1 MLRSAIICPDRDLSR
16 NLQRSLGELSNIGL
30 VRVMDHYPTS
40 VELTRF
46 VRAHAPQVI
55 FLSLQSLPQALAT
68 ATSLESTAR
77 GTQIIAIHPSYE
89 PQLLLE
95 IMRAG
100 MREFLAMPFDR
111 QLILESLT
119 RVADILEKRPVS
131 LEATDLLY
139 SFLPSKAGVGTSTI
153 ALNASVALSKLED
166 TSTFLADLDLNSGM
180 IRFML
185 KLENMYS
192 IVDAAERSGDIDENF
207 WPQLVTSLGN
217 LDVMHA
223 GKLNPNFRLESL
235 QMRHLLEFIRRNYKV
250 ICFDLSGNL
259 EKYSVEIMHESKRV
273 FIVCTPEIPSLH
285 LAREKFQYLQTLDL
299 GDRVSILLNRCQKK
313 SLLSPAQIEELLG
326 LPVQLTFPNEYDDV
340 NRAMAQGTHV
350 DLSSVFGRQ
359 CSALAN
365 FMLDRKAAN
374 PEPAAAKKRF
384 IEFFNVSPAR
394 YSFDTKKN

>member
-16 NLQRSLGELSNIGL
+16 ILQRSLGELSNIGL

-68 ATSLESTAR
+68 ATALETTAQ
-77 GTQIIAIHPSYE
+77 GTQIVAIHPTYE

-111 QLILESLT
+111 QLILETLS

-131 LEATDLLY
+131 MEATDLLY
-139 SFLPSKAGVGTSTI
+139 SFLPSKAGAGTSTL
-153 ALNASVALSKLED
+153 ALNTSVALARLEN
-166 TSTFLADLDLNSGM
+166 TNTFLGDLDLNSGM

-192 IVDAAERSGDIDENF
+192 VIDAAERSGDIDENF
-207 WPQLVTSLGN
+207 WPQLVTSMGT
-217 LDVMHA
+217 LDIMHA
-223 GKLNPNFRLESL
+223 GKLNPNFRLESI
-235 QMRHLLEFIRRNYKV
+235 QMRRLLEFMRRNYKV

-259 EKYSVEIMHESKRV
+259 EKYSIEIMHESKRV
-273 FIVCTPEIPSLH
+273 FLVCTPEIPSLH
-285 LAREKFQYLQTLDL
+285 LAREKYQYLQTLDL

-313 SLLSPAQIEELLG
+313 SVLSPAQIEQLLG
-326 LPVQLTFPNEYDDV
+326 LPVQFTFPNEYEEV

-350 DLSSVFGRQ
+350 EPGSVLGRQ
-359 CSALAN
+359 CTALAH
-365 FMLDRKAAN
+365 FMLDKKVATT
-374 PEPAAAKKRF
+374 EPATTKRKF

-394 YSFDTKKN
+394 YSYDTKKN